1 MPLQAVAPF
10 QKSPQVQD
18 VFTLEEAFEEADRL
32 RSCTR
37 TKRIEQKNDMMAW
50 EIVRATAVARYLQLL
65 MDGAQKMAASA
76 TAAFNFYFKQG
87 NNSFKSRSIR
97 NWAEYLIKTGA
108 FPQYKQGQHK
118 KTHSIIVEETVQ
130 AQLRTALRGMTDEN
144 RVPKNFQV

>member
-76 TAAFNFYFKQG
+76 TVAFNFYFKQG

-97 NWAEYLIKTGA
+97 NWAE
-108 FPQYKQGQHK
+108 
-118 KTHSIIVEETVQ
+118 
-130 AQLRTALRGMTDEN
+130 
-144 RVPKNFQV
+144 